1 MGLFWN
7 KNSGEK
13 DFAILREK
21 MVKDQI
27 AARGI
32 RDRKVL
38 DAMLKVERHLF
49 IPNSYWEYAYLD
61 QPVSIGYGQ
70 TISQPYIVAFMT
82 EALKLRG
89 DEKVLE
95 IGTGSG
101 YQSAILSL
109 LAAKVYSIEII
120 NDLAL
125 VAAARLK
132 KLRFLNVEVKAGDGY
147 DGWSE
152 HATFNAIILTAAP
165 EKIPEPLIDQLAENG
180 RLVAPV
186 GRVFQDLV
194 LLEKGKSGKISMRTI
209 TGVRFVPMTGKSEKN
224 Q

>member
-7 KNSGEK
+7 NNSDEK
-13 DFAILREK
+13 DFAILRER

-27 AARGI
+27 ASRGL
-32 RDRKVL
+32 RDRRVL

-49 IPNSYWEYAYLD
+49 IPNSYREFAYRD
-61 QPVSIGYGQ
+61 QPVPIGYGQ

-82 EALKLRG
+82 EVLRLKG

-101 YQSAILSL
+101 YQSAILSF
-109 LAAKVYSIEII
+109 LAATVYSIEII
-120 NDLAL
+120 HELAFE
-125 VAAARLK
+125 AAARLK
-132 KLRFLNVEVKAGDGY
+132 RLGFLNVEVKAGDGY
-147 DGWSE
+147 DGWTE
-152 HATFNAIILTAAP
+152 HAPFNAIILTAAP
-165 EKIPEPLIDQLAENG
+165 ERIPEPLIDQLAENG

-194 LLEKGKSGKISMRTI
+194 LMEKGKNGKISMRTI